1 MIKNIESLPSYL
13 FVKISKANYLV
24 WLKNSNRYLVLDSKI
39 FKLLDLMPQLS
50 QADFLAYISK
60 YLKVNSIIAKKIYTD
75 ISELLLD
82 SVVIPTKKQY
92 IKSLKL
98 NHFDIVNFYS
108 FNNIT
113 IKVSYDSKD
122 TKCLI
127 HPKYNHLE
135 LLNNNDNFQVQY
147 SIFQKENKIFIYKD
161 DHLVGSWNEYE
172 MHEFQGKFSME
183 FLCSSYNKT
192 EHDWMGVFHASTI
205 SKDNQSIMFTGDS
218 GNGKSTLVSILMA
231 NGYNIIADDFTPILR
246 SDMKT
251 YCFPTAI
258 SIKEKSFDMIESMYP
273 EIAEFKEYYINE
285 LKGNVK
291 YLPPITNKINATCN
305 SVVWVKYGKEM
316 DNKLEKI
323 STENA
328 LQKFLP
334 DAWISNNDINAKA
347 FMKWV
352 SNTNFYEL
360 KYSNNKKLISLVDS
374 LFLD

>member
-1 MIKNIESLPSYL
+1 MKDRDKPIFTFIK
-13 FVKISKANYLV
+13 KISKDNYLV
-24 WLKNSNRYLVLDSKI
+24 WVKLTNRYIVLDSKI
-39 FKLLDLMPQLS
+39 LKLIDLMPQLS

-60 YLKVNSIIAKKIYTD
+60 FLNVSSIIAEKINTD
-75 ISELLLD
+75 ISGLLID
-82 SVVIPTKKQY
+82 SNVILNKK
-92 IKSLKL
+92 KSINTPKL

-108 FNNIT
+108 FNSIT

-122 TKCLI
+122 TKQLI

-135 LLNNNDNFQVQY
+135 LLNSDNFQVHY
-147 SIFQKENKIFIYKD
+147 SIFQKENKIVVYKD

-183 FLCSSYNKT
+183 FLCSSYNKN

-205 SKDNQSIMFTGDS
+205 SKNNQSVMFTGDS

>member
-1 MIKNIESLPSYL
+1 
-13 FVKISKANYLV
+13 
-24 WLKNSNRYLVLDSKI
+24 
-39 FKLLDLMPQLS
+39 
-50 QADFLAYISK
+50 
-60 YLKVNSIIAKKIYTD
+60 
-75 ISELLLD
+75 
-82 SVVIPTKKQY
+82 
-92 IKSLKL
+92 
-98 NHFDIVNFYS
+98 
-108 FNNIT
+108 
-113 IKVSYDSKD
+113 
-122 TKCLI
+122 
-127 HPKYNHLE
+127 
-135 LLNNNDNFQVQY
+135 
-147 SIFQKENKIFIYKD
+147 
-161 DHLVGSWNEYE
+161 
-172 MHEFQGKFSME
+172 
-183 FLCSSYNKT
+183 
-192 EHDWMGVFHASTI
+192 MGVFHASTI
-205 SKDNQSIMFTGDS
+205 SKNNQSIMFTGES

-347 FMKWV
+347 FMKWI

>member
-1 MIKNIESLPSYL
+1 MLYNIKKLPFSLIEEVSNDTYL
-13 FVKISKANYLV
+13 A
-24 WLKNSNRYLVLDSKI
+24 WLRESNKYIVLDSNILNLIVK
-39 FKLLDLMPQLS
+39 KKELS
-50 QADFLAYISK
+50 NSDFLYEIMNV
-60 YLKVNSIIAKKIYTD
+60 LKVDSISAEKINND
-75 ISELLLD
+75 ISDLFID
-82 SVVIPTKKQY
+82 FNSVESDIP
-92 IKSLKL
+92 SLPL
-98 NHFDIVNFYS
+98 YPLISCEIDHFYS
-108 FNNIT
+108 FNNVI
-113 IKVSYDSKD
+113 IKVSFGCLDSKF
-122 TKCLI
+122 LI
-127 HPKYNHLE
+127 HQKYQHLEVFNDNKYNVHY
-135 LLNNNDNFQVQY
+135 NVFIKDKKAFIFNDKQ
-147 SIFQKENKIFIYKD
+147 
-161 DHLVGSWNEYE
+161 LVGSWHENE
-172 MHEFQGKFSME
+172 MHEFQGKFSIE
-183 FLCSSYNKT
+183 FLCSLYNRN

-273 EIAEFKEYYINE
+273 VIAEFKEYYINE

-291 YLPPITNKINATCN
+291 YLPPITNKMNATCN
-305 SVVWVKYGKEM
+305 SVVWVKYGKEL

-334 DAWISNNDINAKA
+334 DAWISKNDINAKA

>member
-1 MIKNIESLPSYL
+1 MKDRDKSIFTFTK
-13 FVKISKANYLV
+13 KISKDNYLV
-24 WLKNSNRYLVLDSKI
+24 WVKLTNRYIVLDSKI
-39 FKLLDLMPQLS
+39 LKLIDLMPQLS

-60 YLKVNSIIAKKIYTD
+60 FLNVSSIIAEKINTD
-75 ISELLLD
+75 ISGLLID
-82 SVVIPTKKQY
+82 SNVILNKK
-92 IKSLKL
+92 KSINTPKL

-108 FNNIT
+108 FNSIT

-122 TKCLI
+122 TKQLI

-135 LLNNNDNFQVQY
+135 LLNSDDFQVHY
-147 SIFQKENKIFIYKD
+147 SIFQKENKIVVYKD

-183 FLCSSYNKT
+183 FLCSSYNKN

-205 SKDNQSIMFTGDS
+205 SKNNQSVMFTGDS

>member
-1 MIKNIESLPSYL
+1 MKDRDKSIFTFTK
-13 FVKISKANYLV
+13 KISKDNYLV
-24 WLKNSNRYLVLDSKI
+24 WVKLTNRYIVLDSKI
-39 FKLLDLMPQLS
+39 LKLIDLMPRLS

-60 YLKVNSIIAKKIYTD
+60 FLNVSSIIAEKINTD
-75 ISELLLD
+75 ISGLILD
-82 SVVIPTKKQY
+82 SNVIPNKK
-92 IKSLKL
+92 KSINTPKL

-108 FNNIT
+108 FNSIT

-122 TKCLI
+122 TKQLI

-135 LLNNNDNFQVQY
+135 LLNSDDFQVHY
-147 SIFQKENKIFIYKD
+147 SIFQKENKIVVYKD

-183 FLCSSYNKT
+183 FLCSSYNKN

-205 SKDNQSIMFTGDS
+205 SKNNQSIMFTGES

>member
-1 MIKNIESLPSYL
+1 MKNTDKTHFTYTK
-13 FVKISKANYLV
+13 KISKDNYLV
-24 WLKNSNRYLVLDSKI
+24 WIKLSNKYIVLDSKI
-39 FKLLDLMPQLS
+39 LKLIDLMPQLP

-60 YLKVNSIIAKKIYTD
+60 SLKVNSIIAKKINAD

-82 SVVIPTKKQY
+82 SIVIPTKKQY
-92 IKSLKL
+92 IKSPKL
-98 NHFDIVNFYS
+98 NFFDIVNFYS

-122 TKCLI
+122 TKQLI

-135 LLNNNDNFQVQY
+135 LLNNNDNFQFHY
-147 SIFQKENKIFIYKD
+147 SIFQKENRIFIYKG

-205 SKDNQSIMFTGDS
+205 SKNNQSIMFTGDS

-258 SIKEKSFDMIESMYP
+258 SVKEKSFDLIESLYP
-273 EIAEFKEYYINE
+273 EITEFKEYYINE

-291 YLPPITNKINATCN
+291 YLPPITNKVNANCN
-305 SVVWVKYGKEM
+305 SVVWVKYGEEL

-334 DAWISNNDINAKA
+334 DAWISNQDINAKA

-360 KYSNNKKLISLVDS
+360 KYSDNKKLISLVDS

>member
-1 MIKNIESLPSYL
+1 MKDRDKPIFTFIK
-13 FVKISKANYLV
+13 KISKDNYLV
-24 WLKNSNRYLVLDSKI
+24 WVKLTNRYIVLDSKI
-39 FKLLDLMPQLS
+39 LKLIDLMPKLS

-60 YLKVNSIIAKKIYTD
+60 FLNVSSIIAEKINTD
-75 ISELLLD
+75 ISGLRLD
-82 SVVIPTKKQY
+82 SNVIPNKK
-92 IKSLKL
+92 KSINTPKL

-108 FNNIT
+108 FNSIT

-122 TKCLI
+122 TKQLI

-135 LLNNNDNFQVQY
+135 LLNSDNFQVHY
-147 SIFQKENKIFIYKD
+147 SIFQKENKIVIYKD

-183 FLCSSYNKT
+183 FLCSSYNKN

-205 SKDNQSIMFTGDS
+205 SKNNQSIMFTGDS

-246 SDMKT
+246 SDLKT

-258 SIKEKSFDMIESMYP
+258 SIKEKSFDMIESLYP

-291 YLPPITNKINATCN
+291 YLPPITNKMNATCN
-305 SVVWVKYGKEM
+305 SVVWVKYGKEL